1 MRRDVP
7 PVVRDRAPRIID
19 PSRGG
24 SPAHPEIVAYSM
36 GRASPRPLGLRMPTK
51 GRNLAGVTVALVTP
65 VLDGEVDEEGLR
77 RLVEWHI
84 EQGTP
89 ILSPVGTTGES
100 PTLSHEE
107 HERVIARV
115 IDTVAGRARVMAGTG
130 SNSTAEAIR
139 LTRFAARAGADAA
152 LSVAPYY
159 NRPNQEG
166 LYRHFAAIAE
176 ATDLPIVL
184 YNIPARTGRNVE
196 PETVERLARIGP
208 IVAVKEASGSL
219 DQVSELL
226 ARTDLTI
233 LSGDDS
239 LTLPMLSVGAEGVVS
254 VVGNLVPREVMA
266 MVEAYRSGS
275 VEEARRCHARLFPLG
290 RDLLGLAPNPI
301 PVKAALALLG
311 RCRDEVRLP
320 LCPLDERGRGAVR
333 DNLVRQGLL
342 TMSP

>member
-1 MRRDVP
+1 
-7 PVVRDRAPRIID
+7 
-19 PSRGG
+19 
-24 SPAHPEIVAYSM
+24 
-36 GRASPRPLGLRMPTK
+36 MPTK
-51 GRNLAGVTVALVTP
+51 GRIFAGCTVAVVTP
-65 VLDGEVDEEGLR
+65 FRDGAVDEEGLR

-89 ILSPVGTTGES
+89 VLSPVGTTGES

-107 HERVIARV
+107 HERVIALV
-115 IDTVAGRARVMAGTG
+115 VETVAGRAKVMAGAG

-139 LTRFAARAGADAA
+139 LTRFAARVGADAA

-166 LYRHFAAIAE
+166 LFRHFAAIAE
-176 ATDLPIVL
+176 AVEIPIVL

-196 PETVERLARIGP
+196 PETVERLAKVGP

-219 DQVSELL
+219 DQVSELA

-254 VVGNLVPREVMA
+254 VVANLVPREVAA
-266 MVEAYRSGS
+266 MVEAFQGGR
-275 VEEARRCHARLFPLG
+275 VDEARRRHARLFPMS
-290 RDLLGLAPNPI
+290 RDLLGLAPNPV
-301 PVKAALALLG
+301 PVKAALSLLG
-311 RCRDEVRLP
+311 RCRAEVRLP
-320 LCPLDERGRGAVR
+320 LCPLDEQGRGVVR
-333 DNLVRQGLL
+333 RSLVSYGLL
-342 TMSP
+342 TESA

>member
-1 MRRDVP
+1 
-7 PVVRDRAPRIID
+7 
-19 PSRGG
+19 
-24 SPAHPEIVAYSM
+24 
-36 GRASPRPLGLRMPTK
+36 MPTK
-51 GRNLAGVTVALVTP
+51 GRNFAGCTVALVTP
-65 VLDGEVDEEGLR
+65 FRDGAVDEEGLR

-89 ILSPVGTTGES
+89 VLSPVGTTGES
-100 PTLSHEE
+100 PTLSHDE
-107 HERVIARV
+107 HERVIALV
-115 IDTVAGRARVMAGTG
+115 IETAAGRARVMAGTG
-130 SNSTAEAIR
+130 SNSTTEAIR

-176 ATDLPIVL
+176 AVDIPIVL

-196 PETVERLARIGP
+196 PETVERLAKLGP

-254 VVGNLVPREVMA
+254 VVGNLVPREVTA
-266 MVEAYRSGS
+266 LVDSYRAGR
-275 VEEARRCHARLFPLG
+275 VDEARERHAALFPLA

-301 PVKAALALLG
+301 PVKAALSLLG
-311 RCRDEVRLP
+311 RCRAEVRLP
-320 LCPLDERGRGAVR
+320 LCPLDEQGLGVVR
-333 DNLVRQGLL
+333 RNLVRHGLL
-342 TMSP
+342 TEPA